1 MNPYLGE
8 IRIFSGNFAPKGWA
22 MCNGQLLSIQSNT
35 ALFSLIGTYYGG
47 NGTST
52 FALPDLRSRLPI
64 HQGQGQGLSPYNI
77 GQNAG
82 NETVTLN
89 SQQLPRHNH
98 NIASF
103 NGPGNN
109 QHPSTAN
116 LASTTDSNDKMYTSS
131 ASDGTTLNPAAMS
144 FNGGS
149 QPHNNLQPYLCMTFI
164 IATSGIYP
172 PRN

>member
-8 IRIFSGNFAPKGWA
+8 IRIFAFNFAPKGWA
-22 MCNGQLLSIQSNT
+22 MCNGQLLAISSNT

-52 FALPDLRSRLPI
+52 FALPDLRSRVPI

-77 GQNAG
+77 GQVAG

-89 SQQLPRHNH
+89 LQQMPQHNH
-98 NIASF
+98 TMNVFNGPAGTNRSGNAYLADSSSGNIYTTSAANATLNPSAISF
-103 NGPGNN
+103 NG
-109 QHPSTAN
+109 S
-116 LASTTDSNDKMYTSS
+116 
-131 ASDGTTLNPAAMS
+131 
-144 FNGGS
+144 S
-149 QPHNNLQPYLCMTFI
+149 QPHNNIQPYLCMTFC
-164 IATSGIYP
+164 IATQGIYP

>member
-47 NGTST
+47 NGTTT
-52 FALPDLRSRLPI
+52 FALPDLRGRLPI

-77 GQNAG
+77 GQIAG
-82 NETVTLN
+82 NESVTLN
-89 SQQLPRHNH
+89 IQQLPRHNH
-98 NIASF
+98 NVNTN
-103 NGPGNN
+103 NGPGTSI
-109 QHPSTAN
+109 HPAGGL
-116 LASTTDSNDKMYTSS
+116 LASTTSDKPYTTA
-131 ASDGTTLNPAAMS
+131 ASDGSTLNPSAVS
-144 FNGGS
+144 FAGNS

-164 IATSGIYP
+164 IATTGIYP

>member
-35 ALFSLIGTYYGG
+35 ALFSLLGTYYGG
-47 NGTST
+47 NGTTT
-52 FALPDLRSRLPI
+52 FALPDLRGRLPV

-77 GQNAG
+77 GQIGG
-82 NETVTLN
+82 NESVTLIT
-89 SQQLPRHNH
+89 QQLPRHNH
-98 NIASF
+98 NVGSF
-103 NGPGNN
+103 NGPGNS
-109 QHPSTAN
+109 QHPSNAN
-116 LASTTDSNDKMYTSS
+116 LASTTDANDKMYTSA
-131 ASDGTTLNPAAMS
+131 ASDGTTLNTAAMT
-144 FNGGS
+144 FNGNS

-164 IATSGIYP
+164 IATVGIYP